1 MRHVG
6 ANVAIGT
13 GVTLVVGATAATA
26 YQSIVN
32 GQPVA
37 QTVTSA
43 VDAARQTV
51 ATGVGWV
58 APTYRNQGSRATP
71 EQVQAWCRKVGRT
84 QGSRGINEV
93 PRRATSPYINAQ
105 FPLDLHG
112 FAVAAGEGAQVGIK
126 GGTILAVLLS
136 VETNAGIS
144 ANAACWNHN
153 AGNFKFWRGDWH
165 ADQTPPCYFLVDR
178 VPSLDF
184 YPSFDTWQAGI
195 ARWAT
200 STFANAR
207 YNQYGTMAALRSG
220 DLRAFTRAIG
230 QAGYARMYRNPRSM
244 DARFQRLAGLGRFSR
259 NRAVIDG
266 SLVTL
271 NDSIR

>member
-1 MRHVG
+1 MNTG
-6 ANVAIGT
+6 SKVAIGT
-13 GVTLVVGATAATA
+13 VSTVAVGAGA
-26 YQSIVN
+26 YGVYQAVVN
-32 GQPVA
+32 GQPIA
-37 QTVTSA
+37 QTASNA

-71 EQVQAWCRKVGRT
+71 EQIQAWCRKVNRV
-84 QGSRGINEV
+84 QGARGINEV
-93 PRRATSPYINAQ
+93 ARVATSPYINAQ

-112 FAVAAGEGAQVGIK
+112 FAVAAGEGARVGIK

-144 ANAACWNHN
+144 PRAACWNHN
-153 AGNFKFWRGDWH
+153 AGNFKLYSQQWH
-165 ADQTPPCYFLVDR
+165 AAQTPPCYFLVDR
-178 VPSLDF
+178 HPSLDF
-184 YPSFDTWQAGI
+184 YPSFGNWEDGI
-195 ARWAT
+195 REWAAR
-200 STFANAR
+200 TFANDR
-207 YNQYGTMAALRSG
+207 YNRFGTMDALRGG

-230 QAGYARMYRNPRSM
+230 AAGYAAMYRNPRSM

-266 SLVTL
+266 SQVTL
-271 NDSIR
+271 NPSIQ

>member
-1 MRHVG
+1 MKHRTR
-6 ANVAIGT
+6 NVAIGN
-13 GVTLVVGATAATA
+13 GVTLIAGTAAAVA
-26 YQSIVN
+26 YQSLVN
-32 GQPVA
+32 GQPAA
-37 QTVTSA
+37 QTVSNAIDT
-43 VDAARQTV
+43 ARQTA

-71 EQVQAWCRKVGRT
+71 EQITAWCRKVNRT
-84 QGSRGINEV
+84 QGARGINEV
-93 PRRATSPYINAQ
+93 PRVATSPYINAQ

-112 FAVAAGEGAQVGIK
+112 FAQAAGEGAQVGLK

-144 ANAACWNHN
+144 TRAACWNHN
-153 AGNFKFWRGDWH
+153 AGNFKLWRGDWH
-165 ADQTPPCYFLVDR
+165 ADQTPRCYFLVDR

-184 YPSFDTWQAGI
+184 YPSFDNWQAGI

-207 YNQYGTMAALRSG
+207 YNQYGTMASLRSG

-230 QAGYARMYRNPRSM
+230 QAGYARMYANARSM